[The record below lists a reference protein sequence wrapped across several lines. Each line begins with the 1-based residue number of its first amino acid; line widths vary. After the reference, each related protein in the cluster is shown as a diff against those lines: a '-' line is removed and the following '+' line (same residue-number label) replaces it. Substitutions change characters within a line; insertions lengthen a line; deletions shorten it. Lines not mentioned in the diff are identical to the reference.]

1 MSPAQIVSVSTS
13 WSVKMEI
20 QVDAEV
26 LGHLLII
33 QHKEGG
39 TFSEIIQKLL
49 DEQAEEPLLPIKLPR
64 KRKNGRP

>member
-1 MSPAQIVSVSTS
+1 
-13 WSVKMEI
+13 MEI

-39 TFSEIIQKLL
+39 TFSEIIQRLL
-49 DEQAEEPLLPIKLPR
+49 DKQEKQLMLPINLPKVPR
-64 KRKNGRP
+64 NGR